1 MPKVKVFNNQ
11 DYKDSDY
18 RSLLFQAL
26 EQKCNKLIFEGASI
40 KSANIRIYDIKI
52 SNEDFETF
60 KKSEKANR
68 LLFLNYEKVKK
79 EKIDKYDLLK
89 KKLDY
94 CLFDV
99 KSYKKLI
106 ENIDEFTYCG
116 ATNELQVFEKR
127 YLKSNGYSKA
137 LYRARLQE
145 FSKIDCK

>member
-1 MPKVKVFNNQ
+1 MPKIKVFNNQ

-18 RSLLFQAL
+18 KEILISQI
-26 EQKCNKLIFEGASI
+26 EKKCNTINVNGATV

-52 SNEDFETF
+52 SNEDFELF
-60 KKSEKANR
+60 KKSDKANR
-68 LLFLNYEKVKK
+68 LLFLRYEKSKK
-79 EKIDKYDLLK
+79 EKVDKYNLLK

-127 YLKSNGYSKA
+127 YLKSNGYTKS
-137 LYRARLQE
+137 LYRARFQE
-145 FSKIDCK
+145 FIKIDCK